1 MYWEANRPDSGVLL
15 LQNISVTVFFIL
27 YGLLEVPSNLML
39 KKYGAKRWIPFIMCV
54 AQISPPP
61 SLLRRTVLC

>member
-27 YGLLEVPSNLML
+27 YGPSNLML